1 MSSFLEGIN
10 NLNHCNFMCVMNT
23 MRLFELTQTL
33 RVIGSYLSISSTS
46 KVSDE
51 QGYILKFYIPISN
64 KNSNYNLY
72 ILFCNIIIF

>member
-1 MSSFLEGIN
+1 
-10 NLNHCNFMCVMNT
+10 MNT
-23 MRLFELTQTL
+23 MRSFELTQTL

-64 KNSNYNLY
+64 KIQITSY
-72 ILFCNIIIF
+72 IFYFVIL

>member
-1 MSSFLEGIN
+1 
-10 NLNHCNFMCVMNT
+10 MCVMNT

-64 KNSNYNLY
+64 KIPITTY
-72 ILFCNIIIF
+72 IFYFVIL

>member
-1 MSSFLEGIN
+1 MCSFLEGTHN
-10 NLNHCNFMCVMNT
+10 CNFMCVMNT

-51 QGYILKFYIPISN
+51 QGYILKFYILISN
-64 KNSNYNLY
+64 KIPIATY
-72 ILFCNIIIF
+72 IFYSVIL

>member
-1 MSSFLEGIN
+1 
-10 NLNHCNFMCVMNT
+10 MCVMNT

-51 QGYILKFYIPISN
+51 QSYILKFYILISN
-64 KNSNYNLY
+64 KIPIATY
-72 ILFCNIIIF
+72 IFYFVIL

>member
-1 MSSFLEGIN
+1 
-10 NLNHCNFMCVMNT
+10 MCVMNT

-51 QGYILKFYIPISN
+51 QGYILKFYILISN
-64 KNSNYNLY
+64 KIPIATY

>member
-1 MSSFLEGIN
+1 
-10 NLNHCNFMCVMNT
+10 MCVMNT

-51 QGYILKFYIPISN
+51 QGYILKFYILISN
-64 KNSNYNLY
+64 KIPIATY
-72 ILFCNIIIF
+72 IFYSVIL

>member
-1 MSSFLEGIN
+1 MSSFLEGTN
-10 NLNHCNFMCVMNT
+10 NLNGNFMCVMNT

-51 QGYILKFYIPISN
+51 QSYILKFYILISN
-64 KNSNYNLY
+64 KIPIATY
-72 ILFCNIIIF
+72 IFYFVIL

>member
-1 MSSFLEGIN
+1 
-10 NLNHCNFMCVMNT
+10 MCVMNT

-51 QGYILKFYIPISN
+51 QNYKLKFYIQISN
-64 KNSNYNLY
+64 RIPITTY
-72 ILFCNIIIF
+72 IFYFVIL